1 MIRIT
6 LYNSAAIIYMTW
18 LLLMPGQGLAQ
29 KYDFVNYGIEEGLV
43 QSQVNNM
50 VQDQYG
56 MLWISTLG
64 GISRFDGKEF
74 YNFNFGN
81 GLVHSLTS
89 TVFVDRAN
97 TIWIGSEAG
106 LQSYNGRAFKTY
118 EIATR
123 AKRKNIRS
131 IVQTGDGGLFAL
143 MNGWRLFKLNDK
155 ATALEPFTDSTSII
169 TSITSDTASLY
180 AAFMRK
186 GVFRLS
192 GDKWLPVFSFQGQ
205 DTSVVF
211 RQLLWDDDQQIL
223 WGLAESGLYTI
234 SSGRMDRL
242 QVEIPVSPICLEI
255 DQSGILYVG
264 TIKGAYKIVRGQK
277 PEYIGQ
283 LQGLTDNGIMN
294 ILRDHENNL
303 WFASD
308 GNGIFK
314 FHDQTFRIYDRAS
327 GLSGNIIMA
336 LAKDSA
342 ETIWAGSLENGLSVL
357 ENDKITHHHLP
368 SVTTQSNKI
377 NCVFI
382 DKAQT
387 VWIGSLG
394 EGLWRYKNKKF
405 ERIGGEIPKFPR
417 SYTNIYEDS
426 RNILWLTSPSGMA
439 KIEDGKPMLVP
450 GLNISCFSV
459 IEYRPDSII
468 VGTSNGL
475 YTINRQMQYAPL
487 ELPGTDGLLIGSI
500 QKWGKYMVLGT
511 SENGIVLWDTS
522 TGKTYGCNEKNGLS
536 SNMTFSVLPVGE
548 ILYVSTVN
556 GLNKIIFD
564 ENNHRFIV
572 RPLKSANQKLGPECN
587 QNALLKDSSGRI
599 WVGTTKGIYIY
610 EPRPAKALEPPRLFL
625 KSVQVSSQP
634 VDSSFGP
641 DTLMAWSPIPKSLN
655 LKYRQNHLTFSLL
668 GIHLSSPEKMK
679 YQYFLSG
686 TDTLY
691 SVPNQVPY
699 AIYPN
704 LPPGK
709 YTFKARAILDTD
721 PPVFSNEL
729 TYDFNIEPP
738 FYQTNWF
745 RFLGILTLLLIG
757 AIIQKIRMIIRSR
770 QQALLKETRLQ
781 EQIKI
786 QQRTSEDLHD
796 DLGNKI
802 TRLSLLTDILQT
814 KLEGNTE
821 QNKLMTQ
828 IRENIQGLYVGTKD
842 IIWAL
847 APNNNTLYEVVN
859 RIYNFG
865 VELFQD
871 TPVHFR
877 YTDTDPEFKNVFPPF
892 EYSRNMIMITKEAFT
907 NIVKHANATQASIE
921 INLTPSSLHEGWNL
935 TIWIKDNGQGMPRQM
950 SLKKGYGLDNMQ
962 KRISRI
968 GGHLHISANQPQGTV
983 IEIKIKIPRSEGE

>member
-1 MIRIT
+1 MIRFT
-6 LYNSAAIIYMTW
+6 LSRIYIFISIACFG
-18 LLLMPGQGLAQ
+18 LMAEKALSQ

-64 GISRFDGKEF
+64 GLSRFDGKEF
-74 YNFNFGN
+74 YNFNYGN

-106 LQSYNGRAFKTY
+106 LQSYDGRKFRSYGIT
-118 EIATR
+118 TS
-123 AKRKNIRS
+123 AKRKNINE
-131 IVQTGDGGLFAL
+131 IKQTADGGLFTL
-143 MNGWRLFKLNDK
+143 LNGWRLFKLNEK
-155 ATALEPFTDSTSII
+155 TTTLELFTDTTQII
-169 TSITSDTASLY
+169 TAITTDTADLY
-180 AAFMRK
+180 AAFLRK
-186 GVFRLS
+186 GISRLS
-192 GDKWLPVFSFQGQ
+192 DGQWQSFFTFQGN
-205 DTSVVF
+205 DTNIVF
-211 RQLLWDDDQQIL
+211 RQLLWNSSKQGF
-223 WGLAESGLYTI
+223 WGLSYDGLYFI
-234 SSGRMDRL
+234 SENHMSRL
-242 QVEIPVSPICLEI
+242 DVEIPSSPMCLEI
-255 DQSGILYVG
+255 DRGGALYVG
-264 TIKGAYKIVRGQK
+264 TLKGAYKIIPGEK

-283 LQGLTDNGIMN
+283 LQGLTDNAIMHIFRDNEDN
-294 ILRDHENNL
+294 I

-314 FHDQTFRIYDRAS
+314 FHDQTFRIFDRAS

-336 LAKDSA
+336 LAKDSS
-342 ETIWAGSLENGLSVL
+342 EVIWAGSLENGLSVL
-357 ENDKITHHHLP
+357 DQQQITHFHLP
-368 SVTTQSNKI
+368 TGTTQGNKI
-377 NCVFI
+377 NCILI
-382 DKAQT
+382 DKAQN

-394 EGLWRYKNKKF
+394 EGLWRYKNRKF
-405 ERIGGEIPKFPR
+405 ERIGQEIPKFPR
-417 SYTNIYEDS
+417 SYTGIYEDS
-426 RNILWLTSPSGMA
+426 ESSIWLTSPSGIA
-439 KIEDGKPMLVP
+439 KIERGIPMVLP
-450 GLNISCFSV
+450 FLNISCFSV
-459 IEYRPDSII
+459 FEYKPDSMI

-475 YTINRQMQYAPL
+475 YTIDRNSQYAPI
-487 ELPGTDGLLIGSI
+487 ELPGTEGLLIGCI
-500 QKWGKYMVLGT
+500 KKWGSYIVLGT
-511 SENGIVLWDTS
+511 SENGIVLWNPS

-536 SNMTFSVLPVGE
+536 SNMTFSVLPVGD

-556 GLNKIIFD
+556 GLNKISFNEINKSFL
-564 ENNHRFIV
+564 V

-587 QNALLKDSSGRI
+587 QNALLQDSSGRI

-610 EPRPAKALEPPRLFL
+610 EPRPFKALEPPRLYL
-625 KSVQVSSQP
+625 KSLQVSSQT
-634 VDSSFGP
+634 VDSTFGA
-641 DTLMAWSPIPKSLN
+641 DTLIAWSPIPKVLN
-655 LKYRQNHLTFSLL
+655 LNHTQNHLTFSLL

-691 SVPNQVPY
+691 SIPNPVPY

-709 YTFKARAILDTD
+709 YTFKARAVLDTD
-721 PPVFSNEL
+721 PPVYSNEL
-729 TYDFNIEPP
+729 TYEFSINPP
-738 FYQTNWF
+738 FYQTGWF
-745 RFLGILTLLLIG
+745 RIMGILILLLTG
-757 AIIQKIRMIIRSR
+757 AVIQKIRMIVRVR

-814 KLEGNTE
+814 KLEGNGE
-821 QNKLMTQ
+821 QNKLMSQ
-828 IRENIQGLYVGTKD
+828 IRDNIQGLYVGTKD

-865 VELFQD
+865 MELFQD

-877 YTDTDPEFKNVFPPF
+877 YIDTDPSFKEVNPPF
-892 EYSRNMIMITKEAFT
+892 EYSRNIIMISKEAFN
-907 NIVKHANATQASIE
+907 NILKHANATQASIE
-921 INLTPSSLHEGWNL
+921 FNLTASSLHEGWNL
-935 TIWIKDNGQGMPRQM
+935 TVLIKDNGQGMPTQL

-968 GGHLHISANQPQGTV
+968 GGHLHISTNQPNGTV
-983 IEIKIKIPRSEGE
+983 IQIKIKIPRSEGE